1 MENRRLFISLPL
13 EPALTKQ
20 IIKKFQQL
28 DLPWEKL
35 KIVDPQHIHITLK
48 FLGDT
53 PIDRIPEIID
63 VLNQVSMKIDYL
75 DLDITRTVVFNKTRP
90 QVLSL
95 EIAPNQKLQN
105 LQAAIEE
112 LLYQAGLANKDMR
125 RFSPHLTLAR
135 VKQSAD
141 FAEFKN
147 FLDWPIKSSFTSSYF
162 ELQES
167 ELTKQG
173 PEYNVLQ
180 TFDL

>member
-20 IIKKFQQL
+20 LVTKFKKL

-35 KIVDPQHIHITLK
+35 KTVDPQHIHITLK

-63 VLNQVSMKIDYL
+63 VLNLVSSRINYL
-75 DLDITRTVVFNKTRP
+75 ELNIKGTVIFNKARP

-95 EIAPNQKLQN
+95 EIDPNQKLQN

-112 LLYQAGLANKDMR
+112 VLYQAGLSNKDMR
-125 RFSPHLTLAR
+125 RFSPHLTMAR

-141 FAEFKN
+141 FSEFKN
-147 FLDWPIKSSFTSSYF
+147 FLDWPLQLSFNASYF

-173 PEYNVLQ
+173 PEYSVLQ

>member
-13 EPALTKQ
+13 DPALAKQ
-20 IIKKFQQL
+20 IVTKFKQL

-35 KIVDPQHIHITLK
+35 KTVDPSQIHINLK

-53 PIDRIPEIID
+53 PMDRIPEIID
-63 VLNQVSMKIDYL
+63 VLNQASLKINYL
-75 DLDITRTVVFNKTRP
+75 ELDIIGTAIFNKNRP

-95 EIAPNQKLQN
+95 KIALNQKLQK
-105 LQAAIEE
+105 LQNSIEE
-112 LLYQAGLANKDMR
+112 KLFQAGLANKDMR

-135 VKQSAD
+135 VKKLAD
-141 FAEFKN
+141 FQEFKN
-147 FLDWPIKSSFTSSYF
+147 FTDWPIQQSFNNSYF

-173 PEYNVLQ
+173 PLHTVLQ